1 MHEILP
7 IRQGFQSMI
16 VSTGLPIRTFLN
28 KAIANITERGQLKKI
43 LKKWELQNHNCV
55 LSDEDNPLGIKK
67 LSTLFIVIVSGF
79 VLGLIT
85 LMAETLTKNIK
96 DSRNIEDKLHNN
108 FTVADLST
116 MSKYLTNINILLSRR
131 DLNSNENVRIR
142 HHLEEIQNIII
153 TLSTVH
159 KNIDKH

>member
-55 LSDEDNPLGIKK
+55 LSDKDNPLGIKK

-96 DSRNIEDKLHNN
+96 DSRNIEDKLHSN
-108 FTVADLST
+108 FTAADLST

-142 HHLEEIQNIII
+142 HHLKEIQNIII
-153 TLSTVH
+153 TLSTVN
-159 KNIDKH
+159 KNIEKY

>member
-16 VSTGLPIRTFLN
+16 VYTGLPIKTFLN

-131 DLNSNENVRIR
+131 DLNSNENVRLR
-142 HHLEEIQNIII
+142 HHLEEIQNIIS

>member
-55 LSDEDNPLGIKK
+55 LSDKDNPLGIKK

-108 FTVADLST
+108 FTAADLST

-131 DLNSNENVRIR
+131 DLNSNENVRLR
-142 HHLEEIQNIII
+142 HHLEEIQNIIS

>member
-1 MHEILP
+1 
-7 IRQGFQSMI
+7 MI

-55 LSDEDNPLGIKK
+55 LSDKDNPLGIKK

-131 DLNSNENVRIR
+131 DLNSNENVRLR

-159 KNIDKH
+159 KNIEKH

>member
-55 LSDEDNPLGIKK
+55 LSDKDNPLGIKK

-131 DLNSNENVRIR
+131 DLNSNENVRLR
-142 HHLEEIQNIII
+142 HHLEEIQYIIS

-159 KNIDKH
+159 KNIDKN

>member
-1 MHEILP
+1 
-7 IRQGFQSMI
+7 MI

-55 LSDEDNPLGIKK
+55 LSDKDNPLGIKK

-96 DSRNIEDKLHNN
+96 DSRNIEDKLHSN
-108 FTVADLST
+108 FTAADLST

-131 DLNSNENVRIR
+131 DLNSNENVKIR

-159 KNIDKH
+159 KNIEKH

>member
-131 DLNSNENVRIR
+131 DLNSNENVRLR
-142 HHLEEIQNIII
+142 HHLEEIQNIIS

>member
-55 LSDEDNPLGIKK
+55 LSDKDNPLGIKK

-108 FTVADLST
+108 FTAADLST

-159 KNIDKH
+159 KNIEKH

>member
-153 TLSTVH
+153 TLSTVN
-159 KNIDKH
+159 KNIEKY

>member
-1 MHEILP
+1 
-7 IRQGFQSMI
+7 MI

-55 LSDEDNPLGIKK
+55 LSDKDNPLGIKK

-96 DSRNIEDKLHNN
+96 DSRNIEDKLHSN
-108 FTVADLST
+108 FTAADLST

-153 TLSTVH
+153 TLSTVN
-159 KNIDKH
+159 KNIEKY

>member
-55 LSDEDNPLGIKK
+55 LSDKDNPLGIKK

-131 DLNSNENVRIR
+131 DLNSNENVRLR
-142 HHLEEIQNIII
+142 HHLEEIQNIIS

>member
-1 MHEILP
+1 
-7 IRQGFQSMI
+7 MI

-55 LSDEDNPLGIKK
+55 LSDKDNPLGIKK

-131 DLNSNENVRIR
+131 DLNSNENVRLR
-142 HHLEEIQNIII
+142 HHLEEIQNIIS

>member
-1 MHEILP
+1 
-7 IRQGFQSMI
+7 MI

-28 KAIANITERGQLKKI
+28 KAIANITERGQLKKF

-55 LSDEDNPLGIKK
+55 LSDKDNPLGIKK

-96 DSRNIEDKLHNN
+96 VSRNIEDKLHNN

-116 MSKYLTNINILLSRR
+116 MSKYLTNINTLLSTR
-131 DLNSNENVRIR
+131 DLNSYENVRIR

-159 KNIDKH
+159 KNIEKQ

>member
-55 LSDEDNPLGIKK
+55 LSDKDNPLGIKK

-153 TLSTVH
+153 TLSTVN
-159 KNIDKH
+159 KNIEKY

>member
-1 MHEILP
+1 
-7 IRQGFQSMI
+7 MI

-55 LSDEDNPLGIKK
+55 LSDKDNPLGIKK

-96 DSRNIEDKLHNN
+96 DSRNIEDKLHSN
-108 FTVADLST
+108 FTAADLST

-159 KNIDKH
+159 KNIEKH

>member
-55 LSDEDNPLGIKK
+55 LSDKDNPLGIKK

-96 DSRNIEDKLHNN
+96 DSRNIEDKLHSN
-108 FTVADLST
+108 FTAADLST

-159 KNIDKH
+159 KNIEKH